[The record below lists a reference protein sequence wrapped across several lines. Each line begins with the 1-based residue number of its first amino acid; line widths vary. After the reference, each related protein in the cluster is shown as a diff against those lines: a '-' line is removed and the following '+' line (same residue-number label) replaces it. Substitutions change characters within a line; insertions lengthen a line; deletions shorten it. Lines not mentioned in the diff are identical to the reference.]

1 MTGTTAGEKG
11 HARRF
16 TLGNRSF
23 ELVCCLDARWGSNGH
38 LDLMGQNA
46 DPIAADYFFELGGF
60 EARLFQCLVD
70 GGFDFSDE
78 RV

>member
-1 MTGTTAGEKG
+1 
-11 HARRF
+11 
-16 TLGNRSF
+16 
-23 ELVCCLDARWGSNGH
+23 
-38 LDLMGQNA
+38 MGQNA